1 MELNKKTIKTI
12 INALQI
18 AKEVTQIS
26 YSENQLKCRLTSPG
40 SSNDPFFLEN
50 QTDMIESIEDYQ
62 RVLNVFQELATR
74 QDYSLSE
81 E

>member
-26 YSENQLKCRLTSPG
+26 YSDNQLKCRLSSPG

-50 QTDMIESIEDYQ
+50 QSNMICSIDEYEKLIDDF
-62 RVLNVFQELATR
+62 RELNSR
-74 QDYSLSE
+74 QDYPTSDE
-81 E
+81 

>member
-1 MELNKKTIKTI
+1 MEMNKKTIKTI

-50 QTDMIESIEDYQ
+50 QTDMIDSIEDYEKLIGDF
-62 RVLNVFQELATR
+62 RELATR
-74 QDYSLSE
+74 QDYSISDE
-81 E
+81 